1 MTEHIHTSKI
11 ILSKMVER
19 KRMYLER
26 KVILIIGF
34 FRLYA
39 KHFTYVSE
47 LEIVYLNTEIVKLE
61 EMATSSFRV

>member
-1 MTEHIHTSKI
+1 
-11 ILSKMVER
+11 MVER

>member
-1 MTEHIHTSKI
+1 
-11 ILSKMVER
+11 MVER

-39 KHFTYVSE
+39 KHFTLVE
-47 LEIVYLNTEIVKLE
+47 HRDRQ
-61 EMATSSFRV
+61 A